1 MPSRTRSAGF
11 SLILLLL
18 AVALLAGCRE
28 DETLNPPDL
37 SNNNGLFQRYVSLG
51 NSITAGFQSA
61 GINDS
66 TQRRSYAVLIAQQAG
81 APFFVPGLNAPGCP
95 PPFLRNTTQ
104 TRVGNG
110 TATTCALRALN
121 QYPYVSNLGVP
132 GASARD
138 IISNFASPSASNAL
152 TQFILGGRSQVRA
165 MAEVQPTF
173 VSVWIGNNDVLGS
186 VTNAANP
193 GNPALITPVAQFQTT
208 YQQIVDSVAATGASV
223 VLIGVADVANIPY
236 TSVGAIYWCL
246 KNGGCPPPLPPAN
259 PNFQL
264 NPRFL
269 VAPSCA
275 PVPPAGGGLAT
286 RVPWTVGVASF
297 LRSVQDPT
305 FTFTLDC
312 ANEAHAITGAEL
324 QALGTAVAGYNAFIA
339 QKAQENGWAYVNPNP
354 TLASGYLNGTSV
366 LAFPDITQVQA
377 TGNVTFGTWFSLDG
391 VHPSSVAHRIIADSI
406 ISRINATYA
415 TTIPFVGP

>member
-1 MPSRTRSAGF
+1 MQPRHRRAGF
-11 SLILLLL
+11 SLVLLL
-18 AVALLAGCRE
+18 VPALLAGCRE
-28 DETLNPPDL
+28 DQSLTPPDL

-66 TQRRSYAVLIAQQAG
+66 TQQRSYAVLMAQQAS
-81 APFFVPGLNAPGCP
+81 APFYVPSMRMPGCP
-95 PPFLRNTTQ
+95 PPFVRNTTQ
-104 TRVGNG
+104 QRVGGG
-110 TATTCALRALN
+110 TPTTCALRAPN

-138 IISNFASPSASNAL
+138 VISNFASPSAANAL
-152 TQFILGGRSQVRA
+152 TQFILGGRSQLQA
-165 MAEVQPTF
+165 MTDAQPTF
-173 VSVWIGNNDVLGS
+173 VSLWIGNNDVLGS
-186 VTNAANP
+186 LTSSTNP
-193 GNPALITPVAQFQTT
+193 GNPALVTPVAQFQVT
-208 YQQIVDSVAATGASV
+208 YQAIVDSVAATGASA

-236 TSVGAIYWCL
+236 SSVGAIYWCL

-264 NPRFL
+264 NPRFN
-269 VAPSCA
+269 VAASCA
-275 PVPPAGGGLAT
+275 PMPPAGGGLAT

-312 ANEAHAITGAEL
+312 ANEAHAITAAEL
-324 QALGTAVAGYNAFIA
+324 QTLGTAIAGYNTFIA
-339 QKAQENGWAYVNPNP
+339 QKAQENGWAYFNPNP

-366 LAFPDITQVQA
+366 LSFPDITQVQA
-377 TGNVTFGTWFSLDG
+377 TGNVLFGTWFSLDG

-406 ISRINATYA
+406 IRVVNGTYS
-415 TTIPFVGP
+415 TTIPFVAP

>member
-1 MPSRTRSAGF
+1 MPSRNRSAGF
-11 SLILLLL
+11 SLVLLLS
-18 AVALLAGCRE
+18 VALLAGCRE

-66 TQRRSYAVLIAQQAG
+66 TQQRSYAVLVAQQAG
-81 APFFVPGLNAPGCP
+81 APFSVPSLRQPGCP

-104 TRVGNG
+104 QRVGGG
-110 TATTCALRALN
+110 TPTTCALRAPN

-138 IISNFASPSASNAL
+138 IISNFASPSAANAL
-152 TQFILGGRSQVRA
+152 TQFILGGRSQLQA
-165 MAEVQPTF
+165 MTDAQPTF
-173 VSVWIGNNDVLGS
+173 VSLWIGNNDVLGAL
-186 VTNAANP
+186 TNSANP
-193 GNPALITPVAQFQTT
+193 GNPALVTPVAQFQAT
-208 YQQIVDSVAATGASV
+208 YQAIVDSVAATGASV

-236 TSVGAIYWCL
+236 SSVGAIYWCL

-264 NPRFL
+264 NPSFQ
-269 VAPSCA
+269 VAASCA
-275 PVPPAGGGLAT
+275 PIPPAGGGLAT
-286 RVPWTVGVASF
+286 RVPWTVGIAGF
-297 LRSVQDPT
+297 LQTVSTPG

-312 ANEAHAITGAEL
+312 ANEAHAITAAEL
-324 QALGTAVAGYNAFIA
+324 QGLGTAVAGYNAFIS
-339 QKAQENGWAYVNPNP
+339 QKAQEHAWAYVNPNP

-377 TGNVTFGTWFSLDG
+377 TGNVLFGTWFSLDG
-391 VHPSSVAHRIIADSI
+391 VHPSSVAQRRSEEHTSELQSPI
-406 ISRINATYA
+406 
-415 TTIPFVGP
+415 